1 MGPLLYE
8 CLVFYWCISR
18 SNFNKFCCT
27 LSNAGVNVK
36 MKFTKSENYGSCE
49 GFNRFNVVASVDPFC
64 ADKSGCATPS
74 DTLD

>member
-1 MGPLLYE
+1 
-8 CLVFYWCISR
+8 
-18 SNFNKFCCT
+18 
-27 LSNAGVNVK
+27 